1 MRKTE
6 VKKTTRQSAE
16 GKGRILDTRDVEVS
30 YLVSI
35 TVSVSMVSRLNVYA
49 RFLGHNFG
57 RGRSRGLKYRS
68 WSHGFGLGLQNLLL
82 EGMVP
87 FNITDEDDQ
96 QDVLVEPIL
105 RLTNEDANRVR
116 GAHGGKL
123 RGERKDAEHGPRV
136 RRVQRG
142 VRDRRVD
149 RSAGQPARFPR

>member
-1 MRKTE
+1 
-6 VKKTTRQSAE
+6 
-16 GKGRILDTRDVEVS
+16 
-30 YLVSI
+30 
-35 TVSVSMVSRLNVYA
+35 
-49 RFLGHNFG
+49 
-57 RGRSRGLKYRS
+57 
-68 WSHGFGLGLQNLLL
+68 
-82 EGMVP
+82 MVP

-123 RGERKDAEHGPRV
+123 RGERKDAGHGPRV

-149 RSAGQPARFPR
+149 RGAGQPAGFPR